1 MFYLQAVLK
10 KSHIM
15 YTRACTFLKQ
25 HSAHRPVQYL
35 ILRVAETH
43 SVKSYTVPSSLG
55 HGKTGDSGETITTMW
70 KEMCFGQLNRSLI
83 AMLHKEEHAAI
94 L

>member
-1 MFYLQAVLK
+1 MFYLQAVQK

-35 ILRVAETH
+35 ILRV
-43 SVKSYTVPSSLG
+43 VKSYTVPSSLG